1 MVVVTWAAR
10 TGPLYCFLP
19 KLHKNCLFIL
29 HILTWWTRVVFQNHL
44 CVSWHVQT
52 GAAALPLVYIP
63 DANSR
68 KALGAWID
76 FMGARVKWRH
86 TGDQSFSLC
95 LSLSLSLSCVQAGD
109 RQLIGL
115 VQNTSAL
122 EKVCV
127 RARVC
132 TQLLYQ

>member
-1 MVVVTWAAR
+1 M
-10 TGPLYCFLP
+10 
-19 KLHKNCLFIL
+19 
-29 HILTWWTRVVFQNHL
+29 
-44 CVSWHVQT
+44 SWHVQT

-68 KALGAWID
+68 KALGARID
-76 FMGARVKWRH
+76 FIGARVKWSH
-86 TGDQSFSLC
+86 TGNQSFSLC
-95 LSLSLSLSCVQAGD
+95 LSISLSLSCGQGGD
-109 RQLIGL
+109 GQLIGL

-132 TQLLYQ
+132 TRLLYL